1 MTESD
6 KVVPVVNLPN
16 ALTVLRLAVVPVF
29 AWMLLAHPHDMTWR
43 WITTAVFI
51 VALLTDLADGAIA
64 RKKGLIT
71 DFGKLWDPIADK
83 AITGMAMIG
92 LSILGE
98 LWWWVTIIILI
109 REWGITIM
117 RFMIVKYGVQAADKL
132 GKMKTLFQTIA
143 LVGLLAP
150 FVLHMNASIDATQA
164 TFIPEA
170 WYWVCLILHWVAVIA
185 MGIAFILTVVSG
197 VNYCIGAWKLRQNWL
212 ANQADGQD
220 STETE
225 VHEPDAR

>member
-6 KVVPVVNLPN
+6 KVVPVVNIPN
-16 ALTVLRLAVVPVF
+16 ALTVLRLAIVPVF
-29 AWMLLAHPHDMTWR
+29 AWMLLAHPHDITWR
-43 WITTAVFI
+43 WITTSVFI

-98 LWWWVTIIILI
+98 LWWWVTLIILV

-150 FVLHMNASIDATQA
+150 FIFHLETLTSG
-164 TFIPEA
+164 P
-170 WYWVCLILHWVAVIA
+170 WYWVCLILHWIAVIA

-197 VNYCIGAWKLRQNWL
+197 INYCIGAWHLRQNWL
-212 ANQADGQD
+212 AEHGTQTSAQKPAV
-220 STETE
+220 ETS
-225 VHEPDAR
+225 DAPK